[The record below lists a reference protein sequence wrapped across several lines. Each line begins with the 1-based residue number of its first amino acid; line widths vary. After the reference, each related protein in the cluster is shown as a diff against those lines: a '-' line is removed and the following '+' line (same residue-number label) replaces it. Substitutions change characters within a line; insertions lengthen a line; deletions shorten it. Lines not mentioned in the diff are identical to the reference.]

1 MSTKEKDSRNN
12 NSKRWGNKF
21 VDKRNSKSYNEE
33 LVLRGEFSLPIDM
46 FGNWY
51 EELDKMNDGKKGRP
65 YEFPESF
72 IKIQAVWHLQ
82 WVDYRGLE
90 GIASSLEWLCL
101 IPYHDDYTTI
111 WHRVHGMK
119 PEIKLPTYD
128 EVEAGSDGTGFK
140 TGNAGEYRTFVYGKI
155 RRKHV
160 KVTITADVKSKRL
173 LAVDVKIEGSSEPK
187 AAAKHIEL

>member
-1 MSTKEKDSRNN
+1 
-12 NSKRWGNKF
+12 
-21 VDKRNSKSYNEE
+21 
-33 LVLRGEFSLPIDM
+33 M
-46 FGNWY
+46 FDNWY
-51 EELDKMNDGKKGRP
+51 EELDKMNEGKKGRP

-72 IKIQAVWHLQ
+72 IKIQAVWHQQ

-90 GIASSLEWLCL
+90 GIASSLERLCL
-101 IPYHDDYTTI
+101 IAYHHDDYTTI
-111 WHRVHGMK
+111 WHRVHGMR
-119 PEIKLPTYD
+119 PEIKPPTY

-140 TGNAGEYRTFVYGKI
+140 TGNAWDRTFVYGKI

>member
-1 MSTKEKDSRNN
+1 MYPKEKDSRKSDN
-12 NSKRWGNKF
+12 KRWGNRF
-21 VDKRNSKSYNEE
+21 IDKMDLASCNEE
-33 LVLRGEFSLPIDM
+33 LVVKGEFLLPIEM
-46 FGNWY
+46 FDNWF
-51 EELDKMNDGKKGRP
+51 EELNEMNEGKKGRP
-65 YEFPESF
+65 HKFSQSF
-72 IKIQAVWHLQ
+72 IELQAIWHQ
-82 WVDYRGLE
+82 WLDYRSLE
-90 GIASSLEWLCL
+90 GIARMLEKLDL

-111 WHRVHGMK
+111 WYRMHDMRPK
-119 PEIKLPTYD
+119 IKLPTYD